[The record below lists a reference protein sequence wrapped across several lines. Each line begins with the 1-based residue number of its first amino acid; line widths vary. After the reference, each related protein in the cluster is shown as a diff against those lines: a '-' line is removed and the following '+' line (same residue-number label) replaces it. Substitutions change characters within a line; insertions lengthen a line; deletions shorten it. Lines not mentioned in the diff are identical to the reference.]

1 MIPITMSLKHCSRK
15 KASLNFLLLRSTSEH
30 ALRGKRGE
38 QEITSLYAG
47 LMQSSVGGIK
57 KDNIPGNSETEFFNS
72 VKNNDHDRSSLA
84 YSLSLSD
91 AASNHKTLPL
101 TELMKQQLSNV
112 RSLKSV
118 DNNSEVKGLH
128 AGLMSLQSRV
138 GDVTNDN
145 ITRNSGTDFFNIV
158 KNNNYDRSNLAYS
171 LSFSNASSNQN
182 SLPLTELMKQQL
194 SNVRSLKNADNN
206 SEIKSLQA
214 GSRGG
219 DVTKDNIIRN
229 SKTDFFN
236 IIKNNNYD
244 RSSFAYSLSF
254 SNASSNQNSLPLTEL
269 MKQQLSNVRSLRIN
283 NTLPR
288 TLNEA
293 LSHSTEA
300 CVITSAVFPFPI
312 VHVNSAWEGLCGY
325 SKDECVGK
333 TMAILQGPD
342 TDKGKV
348 TTVMNRLLHGEKAEC
363 DVLNYAKDGKTFL
376 NSLSLGPVRDSDGG
390 DITHFIGVLK
400 GLRRQNI

>member
-158 KNNNYDRSNLAYS
+158 KN
-171 LSFSNASSNQN
+171 
-182 SLPLTELMKQQL
+182 
-194 SNVRSLKNADNN
+194 V
-206 SEIKSLQA
+206 
-214 GSRGG
+214 SRA
-219 DVTKDNIIRN
+219 
-229 SKTDFFN
+229 F
-236 IIKNNNYD
+236 YCY
-244 RSSFAYSLSF
+244 FA
-254 SNASSNQNSLPLTEL
+254 
-269 MKQQLSNVRSLRIN
+269 
-283 NTLPR
+283 
-288 TLNEA
+288 
-293 LSHSTEA
+293 
-300 CVITSAVFPFPI
+300 IT
-312 VHVNSAWEGLCGY
+312 Y
-325 SKDECVGK
+325 K
-333 TMAILQGPD
+333 
-342 TDKGKV
+342 
-348 TTVMNRLLHGEKAEC
+348 
-363 DVLNYAKDGKTFL
+363 
-376 NSLSLGPVRDSDGG
+376 
-390 DITHFIGVLK
+390 
-400 GLRRQNI
+400 